1 MTVDFRPP
9 EEQGH
14 RSKPEA
20 LPAAD
25 GRRLVLTV
33 MKLAGVLFVL
43 LGAAVLWLR
52 PAFLGPEVSV
62 FIGLGLLLSGVMDF
76 VMARVLGV
84 IWQRAAASGARKI
97 SG

>member
-1 MTVDFRPP
+1 MTIDFRPP

-20 LPAAD
+20 PPAAHS
-25 GRRLVLTV
+25 RQLVLTV
-33 MKLAGVLFVL
+33 MKAAGVLFVL
-43 LGAAVLWLR
+43 LGAAALWFR
-52 PAFLGPEVSV
+52 PAFLGSEVSL
-62 FIGLGLLLSGVMDF
+62 FIGFGLLLSGVMDF

-84 IWQRAAASGARKI
+84 IWQRAATQGGRKI